1 MKTIKHIGAQGDVLF
16 IKVAKIPANAV
27 KVDRKGGPIV
37 AASSETGHHHVVE
50 EPTSDYFEVPGD
62 PLVAYLQLGDGT
74 AELGGADVV
83 HQRGWDTHETQRLLG
98 KPGDVYEI
106 HRQRE
111 GGLES
116 WRPVAD

>member
-1 MKTIKHIGAQGDVLF
+1 MKLIKGIGAQGDVLF
-16 IKVAKIPANAV
+16 VKVAKVPAKAV
-27 KVDRKGGPIV
+27 KQARSGAIV
-37 AASSETGHHHVVE
+37 VAHSETGHHHVVE

-62 PLVAYLQLGDGT
+62 PLVGYLQLGDGT

-83 HQRGWDTHETQRLLG
+83 HLRGWDTHEPQRLLG

-116 WRPVAD
+116 WRRVAD